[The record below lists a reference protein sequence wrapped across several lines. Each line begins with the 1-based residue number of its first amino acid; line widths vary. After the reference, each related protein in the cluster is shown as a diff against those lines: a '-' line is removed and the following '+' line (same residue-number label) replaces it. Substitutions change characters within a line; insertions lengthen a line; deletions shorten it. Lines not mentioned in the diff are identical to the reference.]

1 MCALIK
7 VRPERGSLSSGRI
20 SQGGAHVL
28 TADGYWSSDTS
39 AQPGAIYETRVKR
52 GENDKTRPGLI
63 RCKLGDMWSP
73 ELEWK
78 LFGGLLFDM
87 V

>member
-7 VRPERGSLSSGRI
+7 VRAERGSLSSGRRP
-20 SQGGAHVL
+20 HVL
-28 TADGYWSSDTS
+28 TANGYWCSDTS
-39 AQPGAIYETRVKR
+39 AQAGAIYETRVKR
-52 GENDKTRPGLI
+52 GENYKTRPGLI

-78 LFGGLLFDM
+78 LFWAGA